1 MARSAPLT
9 GPQTGGAL
17 RIGGSR
23 PNVFRSIRMVSTY
36 DFGMSRKRGAGVQRV
51 RVLNDGIIDEDGL
64 RWDRVREN
72 EGYYLTEK
80 ESRLFINRAVR
91 FLRTDGFGSA
101 ARDVDGK
108 VEFNRL
114 ARDSLGYRVHAFKA
128 SDGSKRIIVSV
139 DTSDC

>member
-1 MARSAPLT
+1 M
-9 GPQTGGAL
+9 
-17 RIGGSR
+17 
-23 PNVFRSIRMVSTY
+23 STY
-36 DFGMSRKRGAGVQRV
+36 DPGMSRKKGAGPKRV

-64 RWDRVREN
+64 QWDRVREI
-72 EGYYLTEK
+72 EGYYLSEK

-101 ARDVDGK
+101 AQDVEDK

-128 SDGSKRIIVSV
+128 SDGSKRITVSV